1 MAHRPSDVR
10 NAVLIGAGGAGKT
23 TLVESLLHK
32 AKVTSRRGTVPEKNT
47 VTDWDDDERER
58 QHSLLATPVHMNW
71 KDHRLQLID
80 TPGALDFM
88 GEAIC
93 GMAACE
99 TALVIVNAHDGVGV
113 ATRRLFRAARDQGLA
128 CVVVITRIESENV
141 DADAL
146 HASIQAALG
155 ERAVP
160 INLPNTF
167 GGGVDNVV
175 DLMGEDVPD
184 ALKSAAANFK
194 SQITDRVVEC
204 DDNLLERYFET
215 GEVSKDE
222 LADAFPRAL
231 RQGNIVPMLH
241 LSVDKDVGVQKLLD
255 FLVAD
260 CPGPAN
266 RRGTVLR
273 KATRG
278 EDKSV
283 EVAADGP
290 FSGQVWKIHVD
301 PHVGKVA
308 YLRVWSGSLPSK
320 SQFHVARTDK
330 TERIGDLL
338 CVQGKEMTAVPSASA
353 GDLVA
358 VPKIDDIRI
367 GDTVHDAAAD
377 WRFAPVK
384 TPYPKVT
391 LAISPKNRND
401 EVKLGPELTRLADS
415 DPTFIAER
423 EDATN
428 EMVVRGLSTLH
439 VDIMLKRLARKKV
452 EAITRAPRVPYLETV
467 SGKGEASFRHKK
479 QSGGRGQF
487 AEVHLRV
494 APRERGSGFEFIDEV
509 VGGAIPRQFIPAVE
523 KGIREQCAS
532 GVIAGY
538 PFVDVAATVHFGK
551 FHDVDSDEFS
561 FKLASSAAFR
571 AAVDNARPVLLEP
584 IMKVSIEVPSRFM
597 GDISGDLNSRR
608 GRISSM
614 NQEGDMAIIEASVP
628 LAEMMQYSTE
638 LRSLTAGEG
647 DYDFSL
653 DHYEPVP
660 AHIAADVVARAK
672 KEKETV

>member
-1 MAHRPSDVR
+1 MAHSPSDVR

-23 TLVESLLHK
+23 TLVEALLHK
-32 AKVTSRRGTVPEKNT
+32 TKATNRLGTIAEKNT
-47 VTDWDDDERER
+47 VTDWDEDEKER
-58 QHSLLATPVHMNW
+58 QHSLLATPVHMKWNNN
-71 KDHRLQLID
+71 RINLID

-99 TALVIVNAHDGVGV
+99 TAFVVVNAHDGVGV

-128 CVVVITRIESENV
+128 CVVVVTRVDSDNV
-141 DADAL
+141 DGDAL
-146 HASIQAALG
+146 HAAIQGALG

-167 GGGVDNVV
+167 GPGVSSVTDV
-175 DLMGEDVPD
+175 MGDDIPD
-184 ALKSAAANFK
+184 GLKDAAANFK
-194 SQITDRVVEC
+194 SQVIDRVVEC
-204 DDNLLERYFET
+204 DDNLLEKYFET
-215 GEVSKDE
+215 GEVSKEE

-231 RQGNIVPMLH
+231 RQGNIVPVLH
-241 LSVDKDVGVQKLLD
+241 LSVDKDVGVKKLLD

-260 CPGPAN
+260 CPPPAN
-266 RRGTVLR
+266 RGGNVMR
-273 KATRG
+273 KATKG
-278 EDKSV
+278 DDDI

-290 FSGQVWKIHVD
+290 FSGQVWTIRVD

-308 YLRVWSGSLPSK
+308 YIRIWSGSLPSK
-320 SQFHVARTDK
+320 TQFQVARTGQV
-330 TERIGDLL
+330 ERIGDLL
-338 CVQGKEMTAVPSASA
+338 EVQGKEMAAIPSAAA

-358 VPKIDDIRI
+358 VAKVDDIQI

-377 WRFAPVK
+377 WTFTPIK

-401 EVKLGPELTRLADS
+401 EVKLGPELTKLADS
-415 DPTFIAER
+415 DATFIAER
-423 EDATN
+423 EEGTN

-452 EAITRAPRVPYLETV
+452 EAITRPPRVPYLETV
-467 SGKGEASFRHKK
+467 SGKGEGMHRHKK

-494 APRERGSGFEFIDEV
+494 APKARGEGFEFVDEV
-509 VGGAIPRQFIPAVE
+509 VGGAIPRQYIPAVE
-523 KGIREQCAS
+523 KGVREQCS
-532 GVIAGY
+532 QGVIAGY

-571 AAVDNARPVLLEP
+571 NAVDAARPVLLEP
-584 IMKVSIEVPSRFM
+584 VMKVTIEVPSRFM

-614 NQEGDMAIIEASVP
+614 NQEGDMAVIEAHVP

-660 AHIAADVVARAK
+660 AHIAADVIAKSK
-672 KEKETV
+672 KEQVAT